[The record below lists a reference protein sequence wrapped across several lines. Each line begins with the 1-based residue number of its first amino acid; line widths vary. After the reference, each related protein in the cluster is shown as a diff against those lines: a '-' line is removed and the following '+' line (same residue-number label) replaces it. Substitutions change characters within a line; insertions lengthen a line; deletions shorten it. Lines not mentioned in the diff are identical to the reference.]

1 MDFFDRCNEEKEIRI
16 KGSETMQNLDLSI
29 LVVDDTKFSSTII
42 AKTLSKAGYRD
53 IRIANDALTALRL
66 LESRKTS
73 LLIADWLMP
82 GMDGLELTQRVRQT
96 DEQNNHFTYVILLT
110 AKEGNDALITAFDKG
125 IDDFIFKS
133 EMSKQLLPRV
143 FAADRMAD
151 RQNAMLAANALLMEN
166 NKHLENRNILDIETG
181 IGNERYAHESL
192 SNFLKHTEARGGAT
206 SYMLL
211 NIKNWPSIKSSSN
224 HLVCDELALGITRRL
239 RSLIRPL
246 DSLCRVAEHQY
257 AVIAHFSHIDHCS
270 ITSYRRITDGIN
282 LKSFRTS
289 AGYISVNTAVSVCT
303 VDDQSPTPKV
313 QEIESTCQNQLA
325 QAIDTDTIVISKW
338 KYELSPTG

>member
-1 MDFFDRCNEEKEIRI
+1 
-16 KGSETMQNLDLSI
+16 MQNLDLSI

-53 IRIANDALTALRL
+53 IRIANEALTALKL
-66 LESRKTS
+66 MEQRKTS
-73 LLIADWLMP
+73 VLIADWLMP
-82 GMDGLELTQRVRQT
+82 NIDGLELTQRVRQM
-96 DEQNNHFTYVILLT
+96 DELHNHFTYVILLT
-110 AKEGNDALITAFDKG
+110 AKDGTSALQEAFDRG

-143 FAADRMAD
+143 YAADRMSD
-151 RQNAMLAANALLMEN
+151 RQNAILAANQLLMEN
-166 NKHLENRNILDIETG
+166 NRHLENRNILDIETG

-192 SNFLKHTEARGGAT
+192 SNFMKHTEARGGAT
-206 SYMLL
+206 SYMLI
-211 NIKNWPSIKSSSN
+211 NIKNWKEIKGSSN
-224 HLVCDELALGITRRL
+224 HLICDELALSITRRL

-270 ITSYRRITDGIN
+270 ITSYRRIYDGIN

-289 AGYISVNTAVSVCT
+289 SGYISVKTAASICT
-303 VDDQSPTPKV
+303 IDDQSPTPKV
-313 QEIESTCQNQLA
+313 PEIEAACQNQLQ
-325 QAIDTDTIVISKW
+325 QAIETDTIVISRW
-338 KYELSPTG
+338 KEELRSPIH